1 MRTGPAAP
9 GAVMFMRSSKEAMVK
24 ERKGRGRLSVGAY
37 SLEKKDK
44 STRSTATGGAVEIAA
59 FGCGVARLVPSR
71 HRALASN
78 GLNSKRKSAV
88 LCLQS
93 NRA

>member
-1 MRTGPAAP
+1 MRMLLADLLRTGPAAP

-44 STRSTATGGAVEIAA
+44 STRSTATNGAVEIAA
-59 FGCGVARLVPSR
+59 FGCGIARASFPLTLVYWQ
-71 HRALASN
+71 AI
-78 GLNSKRKSAV
+78 V
-88 LCLQS
+88 
-93 NRA
+93 

>member
-44 STRSTATGGAVEIAA
+44 STRSTATNGAVEIVNAA
-59 FGCGVARLVPSR
+59 FGCGVARVSFPLTIV
-71 HRALASN
+71 HLAS
-78 GLNSKRKSAV
+78 K
-88 LCLQS
+88 Q
-93 NRA
+93 